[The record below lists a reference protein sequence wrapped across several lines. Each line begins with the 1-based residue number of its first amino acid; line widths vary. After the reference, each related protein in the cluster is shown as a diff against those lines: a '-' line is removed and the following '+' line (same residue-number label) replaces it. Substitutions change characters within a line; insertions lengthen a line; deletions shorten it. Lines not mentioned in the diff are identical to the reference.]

1 MSTIKSKG
9 NKPNN
14 DAKPNSEAKQEGKQS
29 VGTQTEIIS
38 MNYIPPKILSSFQ
51 LESEAYINILYKP
64 HMVFLL
70 AVLCGI
76 IGYVA
81 YSYPVPPS
89 EGSFISNSRVY
100 YFCYIIV

>member
-9 NKPNN
+9 NKPDNG
-14 DAKPNSEAKQEGKQS
+14 AKQGEEKSGGTQS

-51 LESEAYINILYKP
+51 LESEAYIHILYKP

-70 AVLCGI
+70 AVLCAI
-76 IGYVA
+76 IGFVA
-81 YSYPVPPS
+81 YSYPVPPG
-89 EGSFISNSRVY
+89 EGSFIANSRVY
-100 YFCYIIV
+100 YLFHILA